1 MRLLLVV
8 LGAWTHTSNGFVPK
22 QALKSLA
29 KTPRS
34 SGQVCRAQSVE
45 HLFVFGTGYVGL
57 ELCREARRL
66 FGDKVRISGSCRG
79 GPEARERVRALEKS
93 GAVDDAHACHAFNL
107 DYEYACHAFDL
118 DYEYTGLDERG
129 KKALAEA
136 THIVATVPPIADF
149 DRDPLL
155 ALHRGQCA
163 SYPAGFRKAYW
174 ACTEFQE
181 SKPLLRGFC

>member
-1 MRLLLVV
+1 M
-8 LGAWTHTSNGFVPK
+8 
-22 QALKSLA
+22 
-29 KTPRS
+29 
-34 SGQVCRAQSVE
+34 
-45 HLFVFGTGYVGL
+45 FGTGYVGL

-79 GPEARERVRALEKS
+79 GPEAGERVRALEKS
-93 GAVDDAHACHAFNL
+93 GAVDDAHA
-107 DYEYACHAFDL
+107 FDL
-118 DYEYTGLDERG
+118 DDEYTGLDERG

-155 ALHRGQCA
+155 ALHRGKCA

-174 ACTEFQE
+174 ACAEFQE